1 VRCLPFRPDML
12 VSFPCVLSHG
22 ALQEAMLRRFLLVV
36 VANLS
41 EREKAHDLEPCPD
54 REASVKN
61 QPDERAHLPWA
72 RVVPDSGRQLSRG
85 GVSQVEVFE
94 KGRHA

>member
-1 VRCLPFRPDML
+1 
-12 VSFPCVLSHG
+12 
-22 ALQEAMLRRFLLVV
+22 MLRRFLLVV
-36 VANLS
+36 VADLA
-41 EREKAHDLEPCPD
+41 EQGKAHSLEPRPD

-72 RVVPDSGRQLSRG
+72 RVVPNSGRQLSRG

-94 KGRHA
+94 KGPYARLVCGFLNASVAFFGRITKKRGVA